1 MSVIR
6 QKDILNCLPLLAS
19 VLGDQYGVQVCIGG
33 SKACTDGKIIHIPAL
48 PLNCDE
54 ELLVLVKGFT
64 DHEAAHIRYTDFVEM
79 KAANMDAVTF
89 NLFNCLE
96 DWRVEKRLSA
106 IFPGCR
112 QNLNR
117 LIRKFFMDEVEA
129 RVGAQTPAL
138 AVLDYVLLTVR
149 SWDVPEVTPRRMAVR
164 NVLRREYPGLAEMI
178 DAVLVKARIHCPDT
192 VAAIGYAR
200 QLAACIHQWE
210 PEVKEDS
217 LRGKNND
224 SRRNEGENPAQSGEY
239 SARDSE
245 YDANSDQFDSPCKE
259 ERSNRTASQANAE
272 RNQRG
277 GTARGGKQEL
287 EDLFTADSRN
297 LPRNLGELLAE
308 GLIAAPIP
316 TPDNGMEVAV
326 LGARFVQPL
335 PPEEKAEALQ
345 SCNALRQ
352 RLHGF
357 LQAQALRRYAIGR
370 RGKLHPASLHRLSV
384 GNPRIFRRESVQSGL
399 NTAVHILLDCSGS
412 MSGAPIKLACQSCYA
427 VAKAL
432 EGIKGVNPAVTVFPA
447 FSARPAVF
455 PLIRHGEKV
464 TEHFR
469 VTASGGTPLAPALW
483 WVLQRLCA
491 LEEERKIILALTDGA
506 PDTLAPCLCAFKQ
519 AERLGV
525 EVYGIG
531 INTAIINRLL
541 PGRNRVI
548 TALSELAPAMF
559 EILQTALLRGGG
571 HDHSR

>member
-19 VLGDQYGVQVCIGG
+19 VLGDRYGVQVHIGG
-33 SKACTDGKIIHIPAL
+33 SGAYTDGKIIHIPAL
-48 PLNCDE
+48 PLNCDK
-54 ELLVLVKGFT
+54 ELLVLAKGFT
-64 DHEAAHIRYTDFVEM
+64 DHEAAHIRHTDFAAM
-79 KAANMDAVTF
+79 KAANMDTVTF

-117 LIRKFFMDEVEA
+117 LIRKFFIDEVEA

-149 SWDVPEVTPRRMAVR
+149 AWDVPEVTPRRMAVR

-192 VAAIGYAR
+192 VATIGYAR
-200 QLAACIHQWE
+200 QLAACIRQWE

-245 YDANSDQFDSPCKE
+245 YDANSDHSDSPCKE

-277 GTARGGKQEL
+277 GTARGEKQEL

-308 GLIAAPIP
+308 GLMAAPMP
-316 TPDNGMEVAV
+316 TPENGMEVAV
-326 LGARFVQPL
+326 LGTRFIQPL

-352 RLHGF
+352 RLHGL
-357 LQAQALRRYAIGR
+357 LQAQALRRCAIGR

-384 GNPRIFRRESVQSGL
+384 RNPRIFRRESVQSDL

-412 MSGAPIKLACQSCYA
+412 MDGDAIVLARQACFA

-491 LEEERKIILALTDGA
+491 LEEERKIILVLTDGA

-548 TALSELAPAMF
+548 TALPELAPAMF